1 MTRLIGL
8 YSSVPGCGKST
19 VAKILVKQ
27 YDFMVQ
33 PFAAPVKN
41 VSIAFVMQ
49 FGYSKEEAE
58 YYLYQAKDIPI
69 DRIPGKPTGRRIAQ
83 VVGTDMARNL
93 IHPNCWIAAWEVSRF
108 KCSVVADDMRFENE
122 ARAIKDYGG
131 EWWQIIRPDHKAET
145 HGHESEGRLD
155 DLEFDQV
162 IINDGT
168 QADLLLKICNA
179 LIDGERS
186 CR

>member
-8 YSSVPGCGKST
+8 YSSAPGCGKST

-27 YDFMVQ
+27 HDFAVQ
-33 PFAAPVKN
+33 PFAAPVKS
-41 VSIAFVMQ
+41 VSTTFIMQ

-58 YYLYQAKDIPI
+58 YYLYEAKNVPI
-69 DRIPGKPTGRRIAQ
+69 DRIPGKPTGRRIMQ

-93 IHPNCWIAAWEVSRF
+93 IHPDCWVVAWASSSF
-108 KCSVVADDMRFENE
+108 GCSVVADDMRFEGE
-122 ARAIKDYGG
+122 ARAISERGG
-131 EWWQIIRPDHKAET
+131 QWWRIVRPGHEVET
-145 HGHESEGRLD
+145 CGHESEGRLD

-168 QADLLLKICNA
+168 EKDLAQKVAAALNA
-179 LIDGERS
+179 
-186 CR
+186 